1 MPFVFFSFARTKLPN
16 YIALE
21 FPALAV
27 IVALYIDDAVQ
38 NSRSRWIA
46 ISAASVPVFIGAVAF
61 AISVFVFD
69 NRLGGGALSLVR
81 DLEVAGLAIFVGSVA
96 TAFLFVRKST
106 MSVAPYALAISV
118 LLAIDILIGSA
129 LAKTDQFKPIPKFA
143 TTIVQRQRP
152 GDAVAIQSFRGGNAL
167 LFYTQPHVY
176 LLAPAGAESSD
187 EGVSAR
193 SVLCNN
199 ARVWLVAPKVRP
211 AFDPTYGR
219 ARTLVDT
226 SGSGALF
233 LIDGPACH
241 GS

>member
-38 NSRSRWIA
+38 TARSRWIA

-61 AISVFVFD
+61 AISVFVHD
-69 NRLGGGALSLVR
+69 NLRGEALSLVP
-81 DLEVAGLAIFVGSVA
+81 DLEAAGLAIFVGSVM
-96 TAFLFVRKST
+96 TAILFVRKST

-129 LAKTDQFKPIPKFA
+129 LAKTDRFKPIQQFA
-143 TTIVQRQRP
+143 ATIVQRQRQ

-167 LFYTQPHVY
+167 VFYTQPHVY
-176 LLAPAGAESSD
+176 TLAPAGLESSD

-193 SVLCNN
+193 SVVCSNN
-199 ARVWLVAPKVRP
+199 RVWLVAPRARP
-211 AFDPTYGR
+211 SPDPTYGR
-219 ARTLVDT
+219 TRTLVGT

-241 GS
+241 AP